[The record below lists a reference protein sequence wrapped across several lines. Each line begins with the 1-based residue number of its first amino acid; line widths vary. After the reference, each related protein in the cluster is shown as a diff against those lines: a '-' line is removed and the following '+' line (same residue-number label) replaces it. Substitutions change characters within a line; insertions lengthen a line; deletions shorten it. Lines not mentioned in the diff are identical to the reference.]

1 MLGLWAASG
10 LNGGPFNPL
19 RKTDVH
25 SRHHPP
31 HPGCHPA
38 GRLCLRR
45 RGPGQAPA
53 KTQSK
58 TPAAELSAKDKAAVE
73 TSFGRTDANGDG
85 KLSKEEAVK
94 LPAIAA
100 KFDEF
105 DKNKDGFL
113 SLDEFAAGVVTPS

>member
-1 MLGLWAASG
+1 MFTRAITRPTLVATL
-10 LNGGPFNPL
+10 L
-19 RKTDVH
+19 
-25 SRHHPP
+25 
-31 HPGCHPA
+31 A
-38 GRLCLRR
+38 GFAF
-45 RGPGQAPA
+45 GAVAQAQAPA

-58 TPAAELSAKDKAAVE
+58 APAAELSAKDKAAVE